1 MEYRNERARLYDIL
15 VAEGLGPK
23 EAAGVQVP
31 VPQRYKDLWI
41 KRFFAKQ
48 EQLVFPKD
56 ARLVNRFTV
65 GADPEFFFVNKVGN
79 YTHAEGLG
87 LTTLKAFGCDLAGR
101 QAELRVAP
109 SRFVLDLVASVTET
123 LRWMSALVPDTRI
136 MSWVSKPYMPN
147 GGRADGAGGHIHLAR
162 KHVTLTTQVKSL
174 DHATALCLG
183 TGIFNREDF
192 NNRVMGTLYGKWGD
206 YRPQPFGFEYR
217 TAPTWLASP
226 LIAYLAIV
234 IHKLAS
240 HHHVAI
246 VPKDGKARVQQQVL
260 NLFRLYRGL
269 DDDAALAL
277 RAIQELDWPVDDPT
291 DFKPRWGVANAAYN
305 MNEKTYVPT
314 VIDGSLDT
322 KHQLFDIFN
331 GIGKMKLTPPQCT
344 WNPAVLPK
352 GCHSAEVTQHI
363 KDLPDFAMGVISYK
377 HKVVFHATGVG
388 GKDLMIYSP
397 MDLDTVAIRNA
408 FKHYDGGVHIDRA
421 SGSKSFVV
429 YIPNSILT
437 LNPTERKAYRDLLAD
452 PTLFPFCRMS
462 KYEEGIF
469 EKWDKPLVKTKI
481 KTYGKK
487 ISEVVPDLPVGQFNF
502 DLEAGL
508 LLPEAPGVYPIPR
521 RAPGLIPMQP
531 QAPDPIR
538 VGPAGHIARPL
549 RAQAV
554 RHANHIWGQVAPQAQ
569 VIHMEAAEHR
579 QMREVM
585 RQQQENIRQQQQ
597 EPEDRI
603 QGIGRL
609 LDDDEIG
616 GF

>member
-1 MEYRNERARLYDIL
+1 MEYKDERARLYDTLI
-15 VAEGLGPK
+15 AEGLGPK
-23 EAAGVQVP
+23 EADGVHVP

-48 EQLVFPKD
+48 EQLVFSKD

-65 GADPEFFFVNKVGN
+65 GADPEFFFVNKIGN

-123 LRWMSALVPDTRI
+123 LRWMSALVPDTRT
-136 MSWVSKPYMPN
+136 MSWVSRPYMPN
-147 GGRADGAGGHIHLAR
+147 VGRADGAGGHIHLAR
-162 KHVTLTTQVKSL
+162 KHVTMQTQVKSL

-183 TGIFNREDF
+183 TGIFNREGF
-192 NNRVMGTLYGKWGD
+192 NDRVVGTVYGKWGD
-206 YRPQPFGFEYR
+206 YRPQSFGFEYR

-246 VPKDGKARVQQQVL
+246 IPKDGKARVQQQVL

-291 DFKPRWGVANAAYN
+291 DFKPRWGVANTAYN

-314 VIDGSLDT
+314 VIGGSLDT

-331 GIGKMKLTPPQCT
+331 GVGKMKLTPPQCT

-352 GCHSAEVTQHI
+352 GCYSAEVTQHI

-377 HKVVFHATGVG
+377 HKVVFHAIGAG
-388 GKDLMIYSP
+388 QDLLIYSP
-397 MDLDTVAIRNA
+397 IDLDDVAIRNA
-408 FKHYDGGVHIDRA
+408 VKHIGGVHVDRDNA
-421 SGSKSFVV
+421 RKSFIV
-429 YIPNSILT
+429 YIPHSVLNS
-437 LNPTERKAYRDLLAD
+437 NPTERKAYRDLLAD
-452 PTLFPFCRMS
+452 PKLFPFCRMS

-487 ISEVVPDLPVGQFNF
+487 ISEVVPDLPVGPFNF
-502 DLEAGL
+502 DMEA
-508 LLPEAPGVYPIPR
+508 
-521 RAPGLIPMQP
+521 GLIPMQP
-531 QAPDPIR
+531 QAPGIYPIPRRANHPPPPLRAPDPIR
-538 VGPAGHIARPL
+538 VGPAGGIARPRQHRYVDGL
-549 RAQAV
+549 AQ
-554 RHANHIWGQVAPQAQ
+554 QAQ
-569 VIHMEAAEHR
+569 VVDMAAIENR
-579 QMREVM
+579 LMRDVI
-585 RQQQENIRQQQQ
+585 RQQEENIRQQQPADALRGLE
-597 EPEDRI
+597 EPPEFR
-603 QGIGRL
+603 G
-609 LDDDEIG
+609 EFEEG
-616 GF
+616 GNF